1 MEKKWIQLEIT
12 GCSVGSFEWQGESK
26 NRFTTYQPFK
36 MFMKSWKV
44 VPHFLVGHPVY
55 SSNTDQIYALTYIYI
70 ETSYKVQIAEI
81 I

>member
-1 MEKKWIQLEIT
+1 
-12 GCSVGSFEWQGESK
+12 
-26 NRFTTYQPFK
+26 

-55 SSNTDQIYALTYIYI
+55 SSITDQIYALTYI
-70 ETSYKVQIAEI
+70 ETSYKVQIVEI